1 MFPLV
6 FLQAC
11 LASLLAGAAAW
22 LLLRGAAR
30 VWPALEARRTP
41 WLLAVAAVAASLA
54 LGLLPQNWRPSV
66 VPALELPGVVATG
79 AATSPALHMAPSAAG
94 QMDAGD
100 DATDEGS
107 TPLAPA
113 PLLRWLGYAWL
124 AVYGAGLAAACGRWL
139 NAWRHLN
146 ALLAAAQRLDRFDL
160 AAHPGFAN
168 LHRKLPE
175 VREID
180 APIAPMLAG
189 LLRPVLLLPRHL
201 RDFDPAQQRLVVEH
215 ELTHLARRDHLWMHL
230 CFLLQAAQWFNPMVA
245 RLGKQMAWAQELG
258 CDRTVLEGR
267 PAAQRRAYAAA
278 LVTQMRMQ
286 AVPDHGTALAFG
298 GRVVDA
304 VAARIGMIR
313 DGVPAMPRAAAA
325 MLGWAALP
333 AVLLA
338 SVLLQPALAWRPDGR
353 PGIAASSATSTG
365 GAAQAPAT
373 NMDAANGAPNVS
385 SPTLALASAPDA
397 AAVAAAATATLANAG
412 AVGVPASAAP
422 LWQAPME
429 RLRVSAFFGILHAPT
444 GRRHGGMDFA
454 APRGTPIVAPAD
466 GVVTV
471 STNRYMGETK
481 WGEVMVIEHANGLRS
496 LYAHMEKR
504 QLKEG
509 ARVAAGQQ
517 IGTSGASGKVTGP
530 HLHLEV
536 SRNGDHID
544 PQTLLG
550 NLEANATRT
559 ALQRLHTS
567 RSN

>member
-11 LASLLAGAAAW
+11 LASVLAGAGAW
-22 LLLRGAAR
+22 LLLRLAAR
-30 VWPALEARRTP
+30 TWPALQARRAP

-54 LGLLPQNWRPSV
+54 LGLLPASWRPAI
-66 VPALELPGVVATG
+66 VPVLELP
-79 AATSPALHMAPSAAG
+79 AATVSGADPRAPSLAAHG
-94 QMDAGD
+94 GNHTASGGD
-100 DATDEGS
+100 DATDDGA

-113 PLLRWLGYAWL
+113 PALLWLGYAWL
-124 AVYGAGLAAACGRWL
+124 AIYAAGLAAAGARWL
-139 NAWRHLN
+139 QARRHLD
-146 ALLAAAQRLDRFDL
+146 ALLAAARRLDRYEL

-168 LHRKLPE
+168 LHRALPE

-201 RDFDPAQQRLVVEH
+201 RAFDPAQQRLVVEH

-230 CFLLQAAQWFNPMVA
+230 SFLLQAVQWFNPMVA

-286 AVPDHGTALAFG
+286 AVPDQATALAFG

-313 DGVPAMPRAAAA
+313 DGVPAMPRAAA
-325 MLGWAALP
+325 LGWAALP
-333 AVLLA
+333 AMLLA
-338 SVLLQPALAWRPDGR
+338 SVLLQPALAWRLD
-353 PGIAASSATSTG
+353 
-365 GAAQAPAT
+365 
-373 NMDAANGAPNVS
+373 GAPG
-385 SPTLALASAPDA
+385 
-397 AAVAAAATATLANAG
+397 AVAAAANAAGSASADGATPAG
-412 AVGVPASAAP
+412 AAGAQP
-422 LWQAPME
+422 WQAPMQ
-429 RLRVSAFFGILHAPT
+429 RLRVSAFFGIRHAPT
-444 GRRHGGMDFA
+444 GRPHGGMDFA

-466 GVVTV
+466 GVVLT
-471 STNRYMGETK
+471 STNSYMGEAK
-481 WGEVMVIEHANGLRS
+481 WGEVIVIEHANGLRS
-496 LYAHMEKR
+496 LYAHLEQR
-504 QLKEG
+504 QLREG

-530 HLHLEV
+530 HLHLEI
-536 SRNGDHID
+536 SRHGENID
-544 PQTLLG
+544 PQQLLG
-550 NLEANATRT
+550 NLEANATKT
-559 ALQRLHTS
+559 ALQRLKAS
-567 RSN
+567 RSS

>member
-11 LASLLAGAAAW
+11 LASLLAGAGAW
-22 LLLRGAAR
+22 LLLRSAAR

-54 LGLLPQNWRPSV
+54 LGLLPASWRPSI
-66 VPALELPGVVATG
+66 VPVLELPGVVAPSATP
-79 AATSPALHMAPSAAG
+79 APQPTSPAASHM
-94 QMDAGD
+94 DLAGD
-100 DATDEGS
+100 EATDEGS
-107 TPLAPA
+107 TALEPSPQ
-113 PLLRWLGYAWL
+113 LRWLGYAWL
-124 AVYGAGLAAACGRWL
+124 VIYGAGLAASCVRWL
-139 NAWRHLN
+139 HARRHLN
-146 ALLAAAQRLDRFDL
+146 ALLAAAQPLDRFDL

-168 LHRKLPE
+168 LHRKLPQ

-189 LLRPVLLLPRHL
+189 LFRPVLLLPRHL
-201 RDFDPAQQRLVVEH
+201 RDFEPAQQRLVVEH
-215 ELTHLARRDHLWMHL
+215 ELTHLAHGDHVCMHL
-230 CFLLQAAQWFNPMVA
+230 SFLLQAAQWFNPMVA

-278 LVTQMRMQ
+278 LLTQMRMQ
-286 AVPDHGTALAFG
+286 AMPDHGTALAFG

-313 DGVPAMPRAAAA
+313 DGVPAMPRAVAAV
-325 MLGWAALP
+325 LGWAALP
-333 AVLLA
+333 AVLLT
-338 SVLLQPALAWRPDGR
+338 SVMLQPALAWRAESVPESVR
-353 PGIAASSATSTG
+353 SIAAGSSTEGT
-365 GAAQAPAT
+365 APAT
-373 NMDAANGAPNVS
+373 AMDAGAE
-385 SPTLALASAPDA
+385 
-397 AAVAAAATATLANAG
+397 
-412 AVGVPASAAP
+412 P
-422 LWQAPME
+422 LWQAPMK

-444 GRRHGGMDFA
+444 GRKHGGMDFA
-454 APRGTPIVAPAD
+454 APRGTPIVAPAA
-466 GVVTV
+466 GVVVT
-471 STNRYMGETK
+471 STNKYRGEEK
-481 WGEVMVIEHANGLRS
+481 WGEVIVIEHADGLRS

-504 QLKEG
+504 QLQEG
-509 ARVAAGQQ
+509 ARVTAGQQ

-536 SRNGDHID
+536 SRNGDNID

-559 ALQRLHTS
+559 ALQRLHAS
-567 RSN
+567 RR

>member
-1 MFPLV
+1 MFPLL

-11 LASLLAGAAAW
+11 LASLVVGAAAW
-22 LLLRGAAR
+22 LLLRSAAR
-30 VWPALEARRTP
+30 VWPALQARRTP
-41 WLLAVAAVAASLA
+41 WLLAVGAVAASLA
-54 LGLLPQNWRPSV
+54 FGLLPASWRPSI
-66 VPALELPGVVATG
+66 VPALELPGVMVA
-79 AATSPALHMAPSAAG
+79 AVASPAPPWAPPAAG
-94 QMDAGD
+94 HADLTDKDG
-100 DATDEGS
+100 TDEGG

-124 AVYGAGLAAACGRWL
+124 AIYAAGLAAACARWL
-139 NAWRHLN
+139 RARRHLN

-168 LHRKLPE
+168 LHRQLPE

-201 RDFDPAQQRLVVEH
+201 RDFEPAQQRLVVEH

-230 CFLLQAAQWFNPMVA
+230 SFLLQAAQWFNPMVA

-286 AVPDHGTALAFG
+286 AMPDHGTALAFG

-313 DGVPAMPRAAAA
+313 DGVPAMPRAVAAV
-325 MLGWAALP
+325 LGWAALP

-338 SVLLQPALAWRPDGR
+338 SVILQPALAWRAD
-353 PGIAASSATSTG
+353 
-365 GAAQAPAT
+365 
-373 NMDAANGAPNVS
+373 
-385 SPTLALASAPDA
+385 SAPGTEA
-397 AAVAAAATATLANAG
+397 SIEWAATAT
-412 AVGVPASAAP
+412 PMDASGSAP

-429 RLRVSAFFGILHAPT
+429 RLRVSAFFGILHTPT
-444 GRRHGGMDFA
+444 GRKHGGMDFA
-454 APRGTPIVAPAD
+454 APRGTPIVAPAA
-466 GVVTV
+466 GIVVT
-471 STNRYMGETK
+471 STNMYRGEAK
-481 WGEVMVIEHANGLRS
+481 WGDVIVIEHADGLRS

-536 SRNGDHID
+536 SRNGDNID

-559 ALQRLHTS
+559 ALQRLHAS
-567 RSN
+567 RRN